1 MKKPYVEKP
10 VGKDKKDPTTK
21 NKTEH
26 NKRAGIREIQR
37 GKAEKRGDYSV
48 DIKR

>member
-1 MKKPYVEKP
+1 MKKGYVAPK
-10 VGKDKKDPTTK
+10 VNKDKDPTRK

-37 GKAEKRGDYSV
+37 GKDEKKGKFSV

>member
-1 MKKPYVEKP
+1 MKKGYVPPKTD
-10 VGKDKKDPTTK
+10 KDKDPTRK

-37 GKAEKRGDYSV
+37 AKQEKKGTWSV